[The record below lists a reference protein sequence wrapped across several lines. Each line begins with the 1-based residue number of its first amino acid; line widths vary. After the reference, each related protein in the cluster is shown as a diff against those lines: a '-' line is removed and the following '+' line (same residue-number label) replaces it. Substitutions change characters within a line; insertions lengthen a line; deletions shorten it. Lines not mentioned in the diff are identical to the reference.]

1 MIRSAKN
8 QRDAGMSAILGMVLN
23 EYGGRAVLTPGSV
36 KDFMGQCDGTRHFI
50 DIKEDG
56 KGQLVVTSLHELED
70 GRIDRTHIG
79 IDYEREYPK
88 GCLSGLQ

>member
-8 QRDAGMSAILGMVLN
+8 TKDVGLSAVLGMVLN
-23 EYGGRAVLTPGSV
+23 EYGGRVVLTPGSV
-36 KDFMGQCDGTRHFI
+36 RDFMGQCDGTRHYV

-56 KGQLVVTSLHELED
+56 AGQLVITSLHELED
-70 GRIDRTHIG
+70 GRIDRTYIG
-79 IDYEREYPK
+79 VDYDKEYPK

>member
-1 MIRSAKN
+1 
-8 QRDAGMSAILGMVLN
+8 MSAILGMVLN

-36 KDFMGQCDGTRHFI
+36 KEFMDQCDGTRHYV

-56 KGQLVVTSLHELED
+56 SGQLVITSLHELTD
-70 GRIDRTHIG
+70 GSIDQTHLG
-79 IDYEREYPK
+79 VDYDMEYPK

>member
-8 QRDAGMSAILGMVLN
+8 TKDVGLSAVLGMVLN
-23 EYGGRAVLTPGSV
+23 EYGGRVVLTPGSV
-36 KDFMGQCDGTRHFI
+36 RDFMGQCDGTRHYV

-56 KGQLVVTSLHELED
+56 AGQLVITSLHELED
-70 GRIDRTHIG
+70 GRIDRTYIG
-79 IDYEREYPK
+79 VDYEKEYPK